1 MGSMLTFPDG
11 VDTPQALVDACDAA
25 AGTEPDGLVAAL
37 SGLGAPTTELL
48 TTPMSA
54 RAALLAASHGQAFF
68 HHDLRGYIA
77 MPPELEPEVEVGSTV
92 PVWIEGVREE
102 PKYFS
107 FFSEAPL
114 SPFNPNTRSKWR
126 VHELLHGLAGF
137 FWRPELTRFEAYL
150 GARLCELLPVVHWY
164 GYDEI
169 RRPRCPLHAGTLLYR
184 AHCARCEALLRP
196 YWQHDATIRS
206 ADIEA
211 AARAMAHYQEERS
224 AGIAER
230 TTGRRVVTHRP
241 RLDAS
246 SDAVGYLK
254 GHWNRLTAWS
264 FGAWVE
270 RFLVEGTDYR
280 RSLSAL
286 SEHIDGVHRR
296 LLSGSIEYDPERAA
310 VLRARRVLLDVGYR
324 ALLALEWIDPDDVA
338 AGAIEPLLD
347 VCGGIAK
354 ESVQGGVSVDTLQQ
368 STLSLLEALATHRER
383 FPAHIAD
390 ALPALGLCW
399 WRKPE
404 HIAAAVPILSEGLT
418 SAFPSALDGADLGPI
433 ATELATDPS
442 FATTAS
448 LRVRGGG
455 ISEAAALEGWLHD
468 LPRRDPDAELFAGV
482 PEGAVP
488 PSTLRLN
495 TTLRRRRFSAAIV
508 SELLDPSA
516 VEVPY
521 LGEDGRV
528 ELCAV
533 WWGGDPRL
541 IPLDPETA
549 QAIDA
554 VAAGVALSAESIE
567 ALVAAG
573 VAVYLPVVE

>member
-11 VDTPQALVDACDAA
+11 VETPEALVDACDAA
-25 AGTEPDGLVAAL
+25 AGSEPDGLAAAL
-37 SGLGAPTTELL
+37 TGLGVPTTELL
-48 TTPMSA
+48 ATPMTA
-54 RAALLAASHGQAFF
+54 RAALLAASRGQAFF

-137 FWRPELTRFEAYL
+137 FWCPELTRFEAYL

-169 RRPRCPLHAGTLLYR
+169 RRPRCSAHAGTLLYR
-184 AHCARCEALLRP
+184 AHCEKCEALLRP
-196 YWQHDATIRS
+196 YWQHDDAIRS
-206 ADIEA
+206 ADLDA
-211 AARAMAHYQEERS
+211 AARAMAHYQEELE
-224 AGIAER
+224 ACIAER

-246 SDAVGYLK
+246 SDAIGYLK

-270 RFLVEGTDYR
+270 RFLVEGTDYQPTIT
-280 RSLSAL
+280 AL
-286 SEHIDGVHRR
+286 TENIDRVHRR
-296 LLSGSIEYDPERAA
+296 LLSGSIGFDPQRAA

-324 ALLALEWIDPDDVA
+324 SLLALEWIDPDDVA

-347 VCGGIAK
+347 DAGGIAK
-354 ESVQGGVSVDTLQQ
+354 DAVHGTVSVEALQQ
-368 STLSLLEALATHRER
+368 STISLLDALATHRAR
-383 FPAHIAD
+383 FPEPIAD
-390 ALPALGLCW
+390 ALPALGLRW
-399 WRKPE
+399 WRQPE

-418 SAFPSALDGADLGPI
+418 SAFPSALDGIDPGPI
-433 ATELATDPS
+433 AATLAADPG
-442 FATTAS
+442 FETTAS

-455 ISEAAALEGWLHD
+455 IREAAALEGWLND

-508 SELLDPSA
+508 SDLLDPSA
-516 VEVPY
+516 VEAPY
-521 LGEDGRV
+521 LGADGQV

-541 IPLDPETA
+541 IPLDPDTA
-549 QAIDA
+549 QAIDD
-554 VAAGVALSAESIE
+554 VAAGVVLSAESIE

-573 VAVYLPVVE
+573 VAVYLPVVR